1 MALKLSGQ
9 ESAFQFKGG
18 ALTVTTLELLTTDA
32 LLIEKE
38 LEHQTRRAPAF
49 FQQTPVVL
57 SFERLEQDQAVSL
70 DLIVAA
76 CKRNGLIPIAVRC
89 ALESVKKSAW
99 ALGLGWFPPQA
110 EGHLRSVTQDKGCVA
125 RKATK
130 FVQGTVRSGQQ
141 VYADCADLVVLGS
154 VNEGAEV
161 VADGNVHIW
170 GVLRGKAIAGAQGDQ
185 EARVICQQFK
195 AELVSIAGIFQIY
208 ESYNGSSAE
217 TQLTEIYLDN
227 ESLVVK
233 PS

>member
-9 ESAFQFKGG
+9 EPAFQFKGG

-38 LEHQTRRAPAF
+38 LEQQTRRAPAF
-49 FQQTPVVL
+49 FRQTPVVL
-57 SFERLEQDQAVSL
+57 AFERLEQDNPVSL

-89 ALESVKKSAW
+89 ALDNVKQSAW
-99 ALGLGWFPPQA
+99 ALGLGWFPPQTDS
-110 EGHLRSVTQDKGCVA
+110 HIKSVAQDKSCIA

-130 FVQGTVRSGQQ
+130 FVHGTVRSGQQ

-161 VADGNVHIW
+161 IADGNVHIW

-185 EARVICQQFK
+185 DARVICQQFK
-195 AELVSIAGIFQIY
+195 AELVSVSGIFQTF
-208 ESYNGSSAE
+208 ESYSWPNSAA
-217 TQLTEIYLDN
+217 QLIEIYLDN
-227 ESLVVK
+227 ERLVVK
-233 PS
+233 A